1 MKCAGFRL
9 FLRVVP
15 LSAILAWGSS
25 GAGVTT
31 ELPYP
36 EGQPTAKEII
46 EQVYFVNHF
55 YALKNFAIV
64 KKGRKITVLV
74 SRAKGKRPTT
84 NTLER
89 FPSSVP
95 ASCAEQASSSPTT
108 TTTTR
113 ASPMSSALRKTRRF
127 AQPAQDDSWGGL
139 DFTFGDVVLRK
150 PKDETHEYL
159 GKEIFE
165 SCLEG
170 MDIPKKHRNRYTRH
184 LPKNSCTSKGKEVY
198 KVKSTTKFENWW
210 YDYRISYVDTRT
222 FADYRTEY
230 YKNGKKIKFI
240 DRDWR
245 SLNLDDPRA
254 LAWGYWYGKNFETV
268 GEDLAQDK
276 ALNKCSVDALGV
288 AGGMEVSTLSRES
301 QEKHDDKEENC
312 HQPGCNRPGCSFRR
326 HCCRWCSQGSAL
338 SVVRRPDGG

>member
-1 MKCAGFRL
+1 MKYAGFRL
-9 FLRVVP
+9 SLFAVA
-15 LSAILAWGSS
+15 LSTVFSLGGAS
-25 GAGVTT
+25 AGVTP

-36 EGQPTAKEII
+36 EGQPTAEEII
-46 EQVYFVNHF
+46 ENVYFVNHF

-89 FPSSVP
+89 FLNNDYKDDPVIKAKDLAIFRSGKLRGTGILITDYDDDSKSQSYVIWLP
-95 ASCAEQASSSPTT
+95 
-108 TTTTR
+108 
-113 ASPMSSALRKTRRF
+113 ALRKTRRF

-150 PKDETHEYL
+150 PRDETHEYL

-165 SCLEG
+165 ECLQG
-170 MDIPKKHRNRYTRH
+170 MDIPKKYRNRYTRH
-184 LPKNSCTSKGKEVY
+184 LPKNSCASKGKEVY
-198 KVKSTTKFENWW
+198 KVKSTTKFKNWW
-210 YDYRISYVDTRT
+210 YDYRISYVDTKT

-230 YKNGKKIKFI
+230 YKNGIKVKFI

-254 LAWGYWYGKNFETV
+254 LAWGYWYGKNFETGHESWAV
-268 GEDLAQDK
+268 IPP
-276 ALNKCSVDALGV
+276 
-288 AGGMEVSTLSRES
+288 EVIKYNANFKPSLWSEKTLR
-301 QEKHDDKEENC
+301 KIK
-312 HQPGCNRPGCSFRR
+312 R
-326 HCCRWCSQGSAL
+326 
-338 SVVRRPDGG
+338 